1 MDDRQ
6 SWKIESKSLFDI
18 GPRFGG
24 PFFVTKLSKNINQK
38 RLTSNPIR
46 FKL

>member
-24 PFFVTKLSKNINQK
+24 PFLSQSVHNI
-38 RLTSNPIR
+38 TY
-46 FKL
+46 

>member
-24 PFFVTKLSKNINQK
+24 SFLSRFCQK
-38 RLTSNPIR
+38 IIT
-46 FKL
+46 